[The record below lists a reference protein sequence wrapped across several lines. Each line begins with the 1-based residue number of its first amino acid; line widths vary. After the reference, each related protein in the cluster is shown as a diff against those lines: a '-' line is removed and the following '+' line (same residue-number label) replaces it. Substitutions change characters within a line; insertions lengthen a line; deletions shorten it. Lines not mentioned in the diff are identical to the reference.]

1 MTPRRRLG
9 SRWVP
14 TGPRAWLWVPL
25 SIYLLTRIVT
35 VIVVSIQQRDQI
47 ALPFPNAI
55 IRIPFPQAEAP
66 GYFDAMTNWDGQWY
80 QLIATSG
87 YPHELPRAW
96 DGSVDMSPWAFYP
109 VFPLSTRALMAV
121 TGQSFDVVGTTWAA
135 IVGAVAMVLLFR
147 FVDSAVGRWEACV
160 TVVATSTYVAAPIL
174 QASYTESFALL
185 ILVICLSLLR
195 DRRYGWLVVALVA
208 MALTRNIVFVMAPV
222 IATHVLVAYRD
233 RVLRPFPRRQQL
245 AVAGTAVLAFL
256 LTWLWPVIV
265 GLSTG
270 IPDAY
275 NQTMAAWRIEALELK
290 LGIWWDFLYLNYGI
304 AGQVLGPLVVI
315 AFTWFM
321 LSRHSWRWGPE
332 IWGWAGAYPAYI
344 LLVTTSGPSRMRYAL
359 LAWPFALIIAQV
371 LDLPWWRRWRWWLLG
386 LIAVAGMVQQAWYTQ
401 NVILITHLDGV
412 VYYP

>member
-1 MTPRRRLG
+1 VTPRRRLG

-185 ILVICLSLLR
+185 ILVICL
-195 DRRYGWLVVALVA
+195 
-208 MALTRNIVFVMAPV
+208 M
-222 IATHVLVAYRD
+222 
-233 RVLRPFPRRQQL
+233 
-245 AVAGTAVLAFL
+245 
-256 LTWLWPVIV
+256 
-265 GLSTG
+265 
-270 IPDAY
+270 
-275 NQTMAAWRIEALELK
+275 
-290 LGIWWDFLYLNYGI
+290 IW
-304 AGQVLGPLVVI
+304 
-315 AFTWFM
+315 
-321 LSRHSWRWGPE
+321 
-332 IWGWAGAYPAYI
+332 
-344 LLVTTSGPSRMRYAL
+344 
-359 LAWPFALIIAQV
+359 
-371 LDLPWWRRWRWWLLG
+371 LG
-386 LIAVAGMVQQAWYTQ
+386 LINPHG
-401 NVILITHLDGV
+401 IV
-412 VYYP
+412 VGH